1 MQKSVMDL
9 GPKNELYERRF
20 NLCVKRLMVDAVR
33 WVRVQFDIPAQGEVA
48 MRDYVPESL
57 QRCEERATESE
68 GALSIQPVWEQG
80 TLRRYRDKTVKAGR
94 TDSS

>member
-1 MQKSVMDL
+1 MDL

-33 WVRVQFDIPAQGEVA
+33 RVRAQFDIPAQGGVP
-48 MRDYVPESL
+48 MRDYVPERV
-57 QRCEERATESE
+57 QRSEERATDSE

-80 TLRRYRDKTVKAGR
+80 TLRRYRDKIVKAGR